1 MAIEHHAIPL
11 NATEAARYQ
20 QLMQW
25 GEWTEAETRVLFVQ
39 HGLEGLALEA
49 APHLYRTH
57 PLSTGEIS
65 GQVGMPRLTLLHA
78 IQARNVAPYEESEWD
93 PEAYA
98 AALERRLE
106 VVKPTPRE

>member
-25 GEWTEAETRVLFVQ
+25 GEWTEAEARALFVQ
-39 HGLEGLALEA
+39 HGLEGLAIEA
-49 APHLYRTH
+49 ALHLYQTR
-57 PLSTGEIS
+57 PLSTGEIAA
-65 GQVGMPRLTLLHA
+65 QVGIPRLTLLHA
-78 IQARNVAPYEESEWD
+78 IQARNVAPYEDSEWD

-98 AALERRLE
+98 ADLQRRLD
-106 VVKPTPRE
+106 VLKPAPHE

>member
-1 MAIEHHAIPL
+1 MAIEQHAIPL

-49 APHLYRTH
+49 ALHLYRTR

-65 GQVGMPRLTLLHA
+65 GQVGIPRLTLLHA

-98 AALERRLE
+98 AELERRLK
-106 VVKPTPRE
+106 VLKPTPRE

>member
-1 MAIEHHAIPL
+1 MVIEPHAIPL
-11 NATEAARYQ
+11 NATEAARYH

-25 GEWTEAETRVLFVQ
+25 GEWTEGETRALFVQ

-49 APHLYRTH
+49 ALHLYRTR

-65 GQVGMPRLTLLHA
+65 GQMGIPRLTLLHA

-98 AALERRLE
+98 VELEERLK
-106 VVKPTPRE
+106 VLNPAPRE